1 MISIIVPVYN
11 TEKYL
16 DQCIQ
21 SILAQTYNDF
31 ELLLID
37 DGSTD
42 SSGAICDKYAEQ
54 DSRVRVFHKDNGG
67 VSSARNMGL
76 DNAKGEW
83 ITFVDADDELYI
95 DALKV
100 LAEISSNTF
109 VDLVIAGYDFYDD
122 IEKKMIRTTSQ
133 PCQKSLFYARDVA
146 LTRIYQNKI
155 GFWPWFMCSKLFKAR
170 IIKTHAICFN
180 EHIAFSEDRLF
191 VIEYICAI
199 NNGVHFLSTP
209 IYKYRKHENSVM
221 SKSDKIYDKRSISG
235 VVASALMYKSV
246 CNSTMSIYNRF
257 LAKCDFINSY
267 KTQKRIMSHY
277 KVSGDL
283 YKDLD
288 DIVFAEISRLE
299 YWLTVVFAKICSK
312 FI

>member
-54 DSRVRVFHKDNGG
+54 DSRVRVFHKENGG
-67 VSSARNMGL
+67 VSSARNLGL

-100 LAEISSNTF
+100 LAEISSSTF

-122 IEKKMIRTTSQ
+122 IEKKIIRTTSQ
-133 PCQKSLFYARDVA
+133 PCQISLFYARDVA

-155 GFWPWFMCSKLFKAR
+155 GFWPWFICSKLFKTH
-170 IIKTHAICFN
+170 IIRANNIYFN

-191 VIEYICAI
+191 ILEYICAI
-199 NNGVHFLSTP
+199 NNRIHFLSNP

-221 SKSDKIYDKRSISG
+221 SKSNKIYDKRSISG
-235 VVASALMYKSV
+235 VVASALMYKQV
-246 CNSTMSIYNRF
+246 CNSTLSFHNRF

-267 KTQKRIMSHY
+267 RTQKRIMSHY
-277 KVSGDL
+277 KVSVDL

-288 DIVFAEISRLE
+288 DIIFAEMSRLE
-299 YWLTVVFAKICSK
+299 YWLTVVWAKIYSK
-312 FI
+312 FS